1 MEFIPELTGEIFD
14 HVCNKIQVEVRMIY
28 IVGADSRQL
37 AHMTHFIHHVWPDV
51 QLLLFNSFAD
61 VEYIQTGADY
71 KFYIGNLGSI
81 DGDIA
86 YEWYKGEYHRS
97 SSEVFEEKLRDKII
111 NDVTYL
117 ADRTKQ
123 SYNPSHTLDTI
134 TKTLSVSIP
143 EIFIMKEDINVME
156 ILAGASETISR
167 SNMLYLMLIVN
178 IGRRDYYHLTPD
190 KLIRLILDMF
200 HQFRLLKVYNERDE
214 YYHYLFGKSV

>member
-1 MEFIPELTGEIFD
+1 MLTLLSQNLNCQIMMVRIDIPWALRVD
-14 HVCNKIQVEVRMIY
+14 CNSSQQVNK
-28 IVGADSRQL
+28 
-37 AHMTHFIHHVWPDV
+37 DV
-51 QLLLFNSFAD
+51 SEDMYQYVYD
-61 VEYIQTGADY
+61 EEWDD

-97 SSEVFEEKLRDKII
+97 SNEVFEEKLRDKII